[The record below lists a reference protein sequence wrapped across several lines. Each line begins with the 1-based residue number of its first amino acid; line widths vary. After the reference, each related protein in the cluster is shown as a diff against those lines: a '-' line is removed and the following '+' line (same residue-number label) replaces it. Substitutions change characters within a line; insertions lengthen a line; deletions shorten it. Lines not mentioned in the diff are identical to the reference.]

1 MDLDYDDNLAHAEE
15 EEDENAESPA
25 ALPAPEGNSSP
36 EVEARLRSIL
46 DPLIQW
52 LFRNDIRSLRD
63 LPLEKR
69 PVQPTLYT
77 LLQHQSIDWLVRHII
92 RHIPVQVQHILGKDD
107 ITVADLQSLPTIKWG
122 NKSWGVYVNVPKTD
136 DEARLYVGSTFARA
150 GFKGRLKQHRAMPD
164 PSSKGPRSGQRGK
177 HANWT
182 ISLWSRGT
190 NKSKGASLASLVRT
204 GATQ

>member
-25 ALPAPEGNSSP
+25 ALLAPEGNSSP
-36 EVEARLRSIL
+36 EVEARPRSIL

-77 LLQHQSIDWLVRHII
+77 LLQHQSIDWLVTSSGTS
-92 RHIPVQVQHILGKDD
+92 P
-107 ITVADLQSLPTIKWG
+107 S
-122 NKSWGVYVNVPKTD
+122 KS
-136 DEARLYVGSTFARA
+136 STFSES
-150 GFKGRLKQHRAMPD
+150 M
-164 PSSKGPRSGQRGK
+164 
-177 HANWT
+177 T
-182 ISLWSRGT
+182 
-190 NKSKGASLASLVRT
+190 
-204 GATQ
+204 